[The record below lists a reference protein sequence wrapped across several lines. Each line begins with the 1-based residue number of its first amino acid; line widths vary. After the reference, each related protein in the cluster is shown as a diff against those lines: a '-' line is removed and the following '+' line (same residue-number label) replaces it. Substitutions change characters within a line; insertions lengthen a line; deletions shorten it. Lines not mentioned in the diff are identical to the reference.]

1 MQKKYIKWRQ
11 GESIQSRRI
20 VGKRIKVNRNLE
32 VRKGLIGKKRIR
44 RSFSPFGARIIG
56 YSSLSLLFLLGLGLL
71 WPIVGLETEAADC
84 TSASTPSS
92 PECTMSTSVNTNLT
106 TLIRSSIAVALSSRV
121 ELDVTPKSTGAFS
134 ASTANLKVT
143 TNNTTGYAVYMQTA
157 DDSSE
162 LKATNPQVRER
173 ISPVTGVMTSEDYT
187 SNLNQWGYA
196 IGSTVSNDAEY
207 RAVPKAGEAAIVK
220 TEGISREDDYALS
233 FAVAVGSD
241 LPAGLYTNQLLVSVV
256 ANPIEVRS
264 LNDITY
270 MQEMTSEICSI
281 TFENETK
288 QLIDTRDGKSY
299 WVAKLKDGNCWMTQ
313 NLALTAPEGGRKLTP
328 SDTDITEEWTL
339 PETMTET
346 GRWSDADDKAILS
359 MNVDNGI
366 GTYFTFHA
374 ATAQTEQ
381 IGDIVA
387 GSVCPKGWR
396 LPLAG
401 TNYNNTN
408 GSYYNL
414 LNAYGLTEQTKSVAG
429 NYNVTLPDGNT
440 ITSAITTEQY
450 ALTGEPLKIQRS
462 GIVVATTGEISYEYA
477 SGQLWSSVK
486 FGNEQTYALS
496 YDGGGGV
503 ETSYN
508 NVWFSLARFGKPVR
522 CVAK

>member
-32 VRKGLIGKKRIR
+32 VRKDLIGKKRIR
-44 RSFSPFGARIIG
+44 RSFSPLGVRIIG

-270 MQEMTSEICSI
+270 MQEMTSEICNI

-288 QLIDTRDGKSY
+288 QLIDTRDGK
-299 WVAKLKDGNCWMTQ
+299 C
-313 NLALTAPEGGRKLTP
+313 
-328 SDTDITEEWTL
+328 
-339 PETMTET
+339 
-346 GRWSDADDKAILS
+346 
-359 MNVDNGI
+359 
-366 GTYFTFHA
+366 
-374 ATAQTEQ
+374 
-381 IGDIVA
+381 
-387 GSVCPKGWR
+387 
-396 LPLAG
+396 
-401 TNYNNTN
+401 
-408 GSYYNL
+408 
-414 LNAYGLTEQTKSVAG
+414 
-429 NYNVTLPDGNT
+429 
-440 ITSAITTEQY
+440 
-450 ALTGEPLKIQRS
+450 
-462 GIVVATTGEISYEYA
+462 
-477 SGQLWSSVK
+477 
-486 FGNEQTYALS
+486 
-496 YDGGGGV
+496 
-503 ETSYN
+503 
-508 NVWFSLARFGKPVR
+508 
-522 CVAK
+522 